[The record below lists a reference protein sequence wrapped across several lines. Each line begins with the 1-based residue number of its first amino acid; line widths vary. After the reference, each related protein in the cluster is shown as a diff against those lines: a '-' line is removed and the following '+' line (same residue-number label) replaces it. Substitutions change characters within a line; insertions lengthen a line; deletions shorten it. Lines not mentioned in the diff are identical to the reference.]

1 MADHLFVYFRIAE
14 REAAAALPRWQRW
27 LDTVEEATG
36 VAGTEMRRPEL
47 RDGQATWMECYHDIP
62 PAFTATLAGLWETG
76 GPREFVAGE
85 RHAELFVDLENG

>member
-14 REAAAALPRWQRW
+14 REAGVALPRWLTW

-36 VAGTEMRRPEL
+36 VAGALMRRPEI
-47 RDGQATWMECYHDIP
+47 RDRQATWMECYNDIP
-62 PAFTATLAGLWETG
+62 PAFAATLAGLWETG
-76 GPREFVAGE
+76 GPREFIVGE

>member
-14 REAAAALPRWQRW
+14 RDAAAALPRWQRW

-36 VAGTEMRRPEL
+36 VSGTLMRRPEA
-47 RDGQATWMECYHDIP
+47 RDGLATWMEWYHDIP
-62 PAFTATLAGLWETG
+62 AFAATLAGLWETG

-85 RHAELFVDLENG
+85 RHAECFVEFDSN

>member
-14 REAAAALPRWQRW
+14 RDTAAALPRWQRW

-36 VAGTEMRRPEL
+36 VAGTVMRRPEL

-62 PAFTATLAGLWETG
+62 PAFAATLAGLWETG
-76 GPREFVAGE
+76 GPREFVASE

>member
-14 REAAAALPRWQRW
+14 RDAASALPRWQRW

-36 VAGTEMRRPEL
+36 VAGTLMRRPEV
-47 RDGQATWMECYHDIP
+47 RDGQATWMESYHDVP
-62 PAFTATLAGLWETG
+62 PAFAATLAGLWETG

>member
-14 REAAAALPRWQRW
+14 RDAASALPHWQRW

-36 VAGTEMRRPEL
+36 VAGTLMRRPEA

-62 PAFTATLAGLWETG
+62 PAFAATLAGLWESG
-76 GPREFVAGE
+76 GPHEFIASE
-85 RHAELFVDLENG
+85 RHAELFADLEIG

>member
-14 REAAAALPRWQRW
+14 HEAGAALPRWLAW

-36 VAGTEMRRPEL
+36 VAGALMRRPEI
-47 RDGQATWMECYHDIP
+47 RDGQATWMECYNDIP
-62 PAFTATLAGLWETG
+62 PAFAATLAGLWETG
-76 GPREFVAGE
+76 GPREIIVGE

>member
-36 VAGTEMRRPEL
+36 VAGTVMRRPEL

-62 PAFTATLAGLWETG
+62 PAFTATLAGLGETG

-85 RHAELFVDLENG
+85 RHTEPFVALENG